1 MTTIKTFWQGLGG
14 KARASLVGGVLV
26 IGAAMS
32 AFAYWTLRTDYG
44 VLFTG
49 LAEAD
54 LSTVSGELDKM
65 KVPHEVGD
73 DGHSVLVPKQ
83 AVHKTRVALMGRE
96 LPLRGA
102 VGFELFNN
110 MEFGVSE
117 FVQKVNFQR
126 ALQGELTRTILSID
140 ELQFARVH
148 LALAEQSLFKK
159 DGAKSKASVIVATK
173 PGRTL
178 QPAQVQGIQR
188 LVGASVPDV
197 QAQDVTVLDQHGV
210 ALSRAVQADGAML
223 DTGTAQLDLKR
234 GMEAYL
240 AQKAARVLD
249 NMFGA
254 GESVVSVDAVFS
266 QDHSRV
272 TTEEVLAARGSE
284 PGQPAGGV
292 VLRERQTV
300 KEAGPD
306 AAQGGA
312 GATVTNSETDYQ
324 TGKRTEQLVS
334 PAGALKHLN
343 VAVVV
348 KPPLSDAE
356 LERVRQL
363 VAASVGLNATRG
375 DVMSVHSMQHMHTD
389 APPHAS
395 VATAT
400 AALEPAAKTGAPAVP
415 QDLRT
420 VIAVLVALLA
430 LAALVALGVARSAR
444 RRGGTQALLLDE
456 MQRARVLH
464 SMQEWLA
471 DEPAAHAVQVPR
483 R

>member
-1 MTTIKTFWQGLGG
+1 MATIKTFWRGLG
-14 KARASLVGGVLV
+14 ARSRAGLVGGALL

-32 AFAYWTLRTDYG
+32 AFAYWTLHTDYG
-44 VLFTG
+44 VLFSG

-54 LSTVSGELDKM
+54 LSTVSAELDKM
-65 KVPHEVGD
+65 KVPHKVGD
-73 DGHSVLVPKQ
+73 DGHSVLVPEE

-96 LPLRGA
+96 MPLRGA

-140 ELQFARVH
+140 ELQSARVH
-148 LALAEQSLFKK
+148 LVLAEQSLFKK
-159 DGAKSKASVIVATK
+159 DSAKSKASVTVAVK

-188 LVGASVPDV
+188 LVAASVPDV
-197 QAQDVTVLDQHGV
+197 LAQDVTVLDQHGV
-210 ALSRAVQADGAML
+210 ALSRSVQADGAML
-223 DTGTAQLDLKR
+223 DTGNAQLDLKR

-254 GESVVSVDAVFS
+254 GASVVSVDAVFS
-266 QDHSRV
+266 QEQTRV

-300 KEAGPD
+300 KEGAPD
-306 AAQGGA
+306 ASGQGSTGT
-312 GATVTNSETDYQ
+312 TVTNTETDYQ
-324 TGKRTEQLVS
+324 AGKRTEQVVS

-363 VAASVGLNATRG
+363 VAASVGLNTGRG
-375 DVMSVHSMQHMHTD
+375 DVVSVHSMQQMHTGN
-389 APPHAS
+389 P
-395 VATAT
+395 
-400 AALEPAAKTGAPAVP
+400 PAAVAKVAPRETAVKAAPSP
-415 QDLRT
+415 QPSSSDQHT
-420 VIAVLVALLA
+420 V
-430 LAALVALGVARSAR
+430 LAAIVGLLVLTAVAGLGLARGAR
-444 RRGGTQALLLDE
+444 RRHHAQALLDE
-456 MQRARVLH
+456 TQRARVLH
-464 SMQEWLA
+464 SMQQWLEHQPA
-471 DEPAAHAVQVPR
+471 DRAQVTR
-483 R
+483 

>member
-1 MTTIKTFWQGLGG
+1 MTTIRNFWQGLG
-14 KARASLVGGVLV
+14 ARSRAGLVGGVLL
-26 IGAAMS
+26 IGAAVS

-44 VLFTG
+44 VLFSG

-54 LSTVSGELDKM
+54 VSTVSGELDKL
-65 KVPHEVGD
+65 KVPHKIGD
-73 DGHSVLVPKQ
+73 DGHSVLVPEQ
-83 AVHKTRVALMGRE
+83 SVHKTRVALMGRE
-96 LPLRGA
+96 MPLRGA

-117 FVQKVNFQR
+117 FVQKVNYQR

-140 ELQFARVH
+140 ELQTARVH
-148 LALAEQSLFKK
+148 LALAEQTLFKK
-159 DGAKSKASVIVATK
+159 DGAKSKASVTVAIR
-173 PGRTL
+173 PGRVL

-188 LVGASVPDV
+188 LVAASVSDV

-223 DTGTAQLDLKR
+223 DTGSAQLDLKR
-234 GMEAYL
+234 GMETYL

-249 NMFGA
+249 NMFGT

-266 QDHSRV
+266 QEHSRV

-292 VLRERQTV
+292 VMRERQTV
-300 KEAGPD
+300 KEGSGD
-306 AAQGGA
+306 ANQ
-312 GATVTNSETDYQ
+312 GATVTNTETDYQ
-324 TGKRTEQLVS
+324 AGKRTEQLVS

-363 VAASVGLNATRG
+363 VAASVGLNTGRG
-375 DVMSVHSMQHMHTD
+375 DVVSVHSMQRMHTD
-389 APPHAS
+389 APTNLPA
-395 VATAT
+395 VATTAPREPTERSTRT
-400 AALEPAAKTGAPAVP
+400 AAPASASPDQLTA
-415 QDLRT
+415 
-420 VIAVLVALLA
+420 IAVIVALLA
-430 LAALVALGVARSAR
+430 LAAAAALAMARSSR
-444 RRGGTQALLLDE
+444 RRVPAQALLDE
-456 MQRARVLH
+456 TQRARVLH
-464 SMQEWLA
+464 SMQQWL
-471 DEPAAHAVQVPR
+471 DHEPAAVQTQVTR
-483 R
+483 